1 MSLFALKDLKKL
13 YSWTVVGDDDPTI
26 SGPLDATL
34 LSRKEGYEVLYF
46 INAFMKANGLKEVAS
61 GQKIEKLLHEAPS
74 NIRSQEN
81 LREWV
86 KQQW

>member
-1 MSLFALKDLKKL
+1 MALFTLKDLKQL
-13 YSWTVVGDDDPTI
+13 YSWTAVGDDDPRITG
-26 SGPLDATL
+26 SLDATL

-46 INAFMKANGLKEVAS
+46 INAYMKANGLTEVAS

-86 KQQW
+86 KQNW